1 MSELKTLVTY
11 EQIFSLNSLMD
22 SFVINLDEDT
32 EHFFIDMTYFR
43 PRKKY
48 KCLISPE
55 DFLKSGNGL
64 KMLSTQTPKE
74 GDGLLNTDG
83 KLLFSP
89 SFVYEYCL
97 HAYPFFLKE
106 QKDLY
111 GYGENVFLGY
121 GI

>member
-22 SFVINLDEDT
+22 SFFINLDEDT
-32 EHFFIDMTYFR
+32 EYFFIDMTYFR

-48 KCLISPE
+48 KCLMSPE
-55 DFLKSGNGL
+55 DFLKTENGL

-74 GDGLLNTDG
+74 GDGLLVVDG

-89 SFVYEYCL
+89 SFVFEYCL
-97 HAYPFFLKE
+97 HAYPFFLTE
-106 QKDLY
+106 QKNL
-111 GYGENVFLGY
+111 YGENIFLGY